1 MLAQVFSHTDLVT
14 DSEHFYNTI
23 IELLNDPEEKEE
35 VNQLILWWNRQIFPL
50 YTENKQLPLKNS
62 VLARIRVKWVEHQ
75 AAASDTATS
84 NT

>member
-1 MLAQVFSHTDLVT
+1 MSAQVFSRTDLVM
-14 DSEHFYNTI
+14 DSERFYNTI

-50 YTENKQLPLKNS
+50 YTENEQLPSKNS
-62 VLARIRVKWVEHQ
+62 VLARIHVKWAEHQ
-75 AAASDTATS
+75 ATASDTATS